1 MTAIIRRARSDK
13 MVPAAMRFAI
23 LILLA
28 NTLFAQAQYDLVLKG
43 AQVIDPK
50 NKLNAVRDVAIKD
63 GLIAAVA
70 RDIPA
75 AQARKAVTVSGL
87 YLVPGLI
94 DLHAHVFAGSDGIG
108 LAGGESSIYPDAFAL
123 RVGVTTEV
131 DAGSSGRRNFAHFK
145 QTVIDR
151 ARTRVLAF
159 LNIGGAGMP
168 GDDHEQN
175 VADMDA
181 RAAAELAMANRDTI
195 VGIKVAHYRGPDWTP
210 VERGVEA
217 GTLADIPVMVDFGE
231 FRPERPFQ
239 ELVLKKLR
247 PGDIYTHAFYAPVPM
262 LDEQGRLLPYLF
274 EARRRGILFDVG
286 HGGAAF
292 EFRQAV
298 PAVKQGFP
306 PDTISTDVHS
316 GSLNSGMKDQLNVMS
331 KFLNMGMSLY
341 DVVACSTWKPAQII
355 RCDQIGHLSVGA
367 IADIAVLRLQKG
379 QFGFVDSYGARM
391 DGTQRLAGE
400 LTVASGHVVYDL
412 NGITRDRWDRLG
424 KYEGQG
430 DPVWDGTRG
439 GARPRPVTRS
449 K

>member
-1 MTAIIRRARSDK
+1 
-13 MVPAAMRFAI
+13 MVPAVMRLLI

-28 NTLFAQAQYDLVLKG
+28 NTLFAQPEYDLLLKG
-43 AQVIDPK
+43 AHVIDPR
-50 NKLNAVRDVAIKD
+50 NKLNSVRDVAIRD

-70 RDIPA
+70 TDLSSR
-75 AQARKAVTVSGL
+75 QARRTVDVSGL

-94 DLHAHVFAGSDGIG
+94 DLHAHVFAGSEGVG
-108 LAGGESSIYPDAFAL
+108 LAGGDSSIYPDAFAL
-123 RVGVTTEV
+123 RVGVTTLV
-131 DAGSSGRRNFAHFK
+131 DAGSSGRRNFAQFK
-145 QTVIDR
+145 KTVIDR

-159 LNIGGAGMP
+159 LNIGGVGMP
-168 GDDHEQN
+168 GDPLEQN

-181 RAAAELAMANRDTI
+181 RGAADVAIANRDTI

-217 GTLADIPVMVDFGE
+217 GTLANIPVMVDFGE
-231 FRPERPFQ
+231 FRAERPFQ

-262 LDEQGRLLPYLF
+262 LDEEGRLLPYLF
-274 EARRRGILFDVG
+274 EARKRGILFDVG

-316 GSLNSGMKDQLNVMS
+316 GSLNAGMKDQLNVMS

-341 DVVACSTWKPAQII
+341 DVIACSTWKPAQII
-355 RCDQIGHLSVGA
+355 RCEQLGNLSVGA
-367 IADIAVLRLQKG
+367 VADIAILRLEKG
-379 QFGFVDSYGARM
+379 KFAFVDSYGARM

-400 LTVASGHVVYDL
+400 LTVASGRVVYDL
-412 NGITRDRWDRLG
+412 NGRTRDRWDRLG
-424 KYEGQG
+424 KYGSQG
-430 DPVWDGTRG
+430 DPSWDGSRG
-439 GARPRPVTRS
+439 AGRPRPVTRS